1 MLDLCDEVFFLF
13 GWRWYPSRDAWQ
25 KPHEVVMALSLKAD
39 ESIADL
45 GAGTGYFSRRF
56 ARHAG
61 KVWAVDI
68 DPKLL
73 AIAAQGKP
81 TNPEIVLGKAD
92 DPGLPAA
99 AVDTI
104 FICDVWHHIEGRAA
118 YLVKLRKA
126 LKPGGRIV
134 VVDFKEGKV
143 RVGPPP
149 SIKIIEKELVGEF
162 AAVGMRA
169 SRRHAMLP
177 HQYFLELR

>member
-1 MLDLCDEVFFLF
+1 MPTRGLRRSLFKWLCAFVIDYGGCL
-13 GWRWYPSRDAWQ
+13 
-25 KPHEVVMALSLKAD
+25 
-39 ESIADL
+39 
-45 GAGTGYFSRRF
+45 YFSRRF
-56 ARHAG
+56 ARQAG

-73 AIAAQGKP
+73 EIAAKGKP
-81 TNPEIVLGKAD
+81 TNLEIVLGKAD

-126 LKPGGRIV
+126 LNPGGRIV
-134 VVDFKEGKV
+134 VVDFKEGKL

-149 SIKIIEKELVGEF
+149 SMKIMEKELVGEF